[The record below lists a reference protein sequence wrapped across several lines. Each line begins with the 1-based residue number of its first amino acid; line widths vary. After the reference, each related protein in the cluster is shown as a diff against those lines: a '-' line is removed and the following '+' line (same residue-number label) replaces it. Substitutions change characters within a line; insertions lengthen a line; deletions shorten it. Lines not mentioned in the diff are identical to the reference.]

1 MKGNFRLSQ
10 LSFRQK
16 LILTSI
22 ACLVIP
28 ALGML
33 YITNVY
39 SKLIIRE
46 HTLEK
51 ATQSLRIV
59 QSQIDVIFEEMVSV
73 SNFVHFDP
81 EIKTLLED
89 AKTNPVAARTL
100 TSRLE
105 QVAGETMDLRITLLD
120 KKGHAYSDYSF
131 YDYDPREFIRQPWF
145 GELEQLPPYDTLF
158 MGAEANYLTSLKEEQ
173 PYVFLTARA
182 LREEASASPYA
193 YLIVSRSEASIRERF
208 ASLEEEVYL
217 LDDQER
223 ILSNRSPALIGTSF
237 EKLLPVNELAFP
249 DIVKFK
255 GENQLLLS
263 LPLKFARW
271 RLISVAPYEQ
281 LTERLN
287 GMNRTGLL
295 IQTGFAVSFLFA
307 LTVLLRRFTKPVL
320 VLGKA
325 ARRVEDGDLMVRSGI
340 RGADEIGSLGHSFDN
355 MLDRVQQMLQQVET
369 EQELKRQAELAMLQA
384 QINPHFLFN
393 VLSSIRMKL
402 LMKQDEENAAV
413 VGSLSAMLR
422 ASFSSREEFVSIASE
437 LDFAKQYMELMRF
450 TMRYATDY
458 VIDADKE
465 LLLETVPRFILQPII
480 ENAYKHGFLQGGGR
494 IVITIRRQ
502 QATLSITVED
512 NGAGMEE
519 HTLAALIRHLRQKD
533 EEIGAIGA
541 AGMPAAETSRRG
553 IGLINVYQRLKL
565 IYGEWFEM
573 EIKSVRGQRTTVQL
587 IMPVKRIGADKND
600 LQSSIG

>member
-46 HTLEK
+46 HSLEK

-81 EIKTLLED
+81 EIKTLLEET
-89 AKTNPVAARTL
+89 KTNPVAARTL

-120 KKGHAYSDYSF
+120 KLGHAYSDYSF

-182 LREEASASPYA
+182 LREEATAAPYA

-208 ASLEEEVYL
+208 ASLEEDVYL

-237 EKLLPVNELAFP
+237 EKLLPVEELAYP

-263 LPLKFARW
+263 LPLKYAKW

-287 GMNRTGLL
+287 GINRTGLL
-295 IQTGFAVSFLFA
+295 IQTIFAVSFLFA
-307 LTVLLRRFTKPVL
+307 LTYLLRRFTKPLL

-325 ARRVEDGDLMVRSGI
+325 ARRVEDGDLTVRSGI
-340 RGADEIGSLGHSFDN
+340 RGTDEIGSLGLSFDN
-355 MLDRVQQMLQQVET
+355 MLDQVQQMLQQVET
-369 EQELKRQAELAMLQA
+369 EQELKRQAEIAMLQA

-402 LMKQDEENAAV
+402 LLKQDEENANI

-450 TMRYATDY
+450 TMRYPTDY
-458 VIDADKE
+458 VVDADKE

-480 ENAYKHGFLQGGGR
+480 ENAYKHGFLQSGGR
-494 IVITIRRQ
+494 IGITIRRQ
-502 QATLSITVED
+502 QAMLTITVED

-533 EEIGAIGA
+533 KEIGAIGA
-541 AGMPAAETSRRG
+541 SGMPAAETSRRG

-565 IYGEWFEM
+565 IYGDRFEM
-573 EIKSVRGQRTTVQL
+573 EIRSVRGDRTTVQL
-587 IMPVKRIGADKND
+587 IMPVKRIGAD
-600 LQSSIG
+600 

>member
-1 MKGNFRLSQ
+1 MKEKHRLSQ

-46 HTLEK
+46 HSLEK
-51 ATQSLRIV
+51 STQSLRIV

-105 QVAGETMDLRITLLD
+105 QVAGDTIDLRITLLD
-120 KKGHAYSDYSF
+120 KEGHAYSDYSF
-131 YDYDPREFIRQPWF
+131 YDYDPRQFLKRRWF
-145 GELEQLPPYDTLF
+145 STLEQLPPYDTLF
-158 MGAEANYLTSLKEEQ
+158 MGAEDNYLTSLQAEQ
-173 PYVFLTARA
+173 PYIFMTARA
-182 LREEASASPYA
+182 LREETTAAPYA

-208 ASLEEEVYL
+208 ASLEEDVYL
-217 LDDQER
+217 LDEEEN
-223 ILSNRSPALIGTSF
+223 ILSNRNQELIGTSF
-237 EKLLPVNELAFP
+237 DQLLPVDELVFP

-255 GENQLLLS
+255 GQNQLLLE

-287 GMNRTGLL
+287 GINRTGLI
-295 IQTGFAVSFLFA
+295 IQTIFAVSFLFA

-355 MLDRVQQMLQQVET
+355 MLDRVQLMLRQVET
-369 EQELKRQAELAMLQA
+369 EQELKRQAEIAMLQA

-393 VLSSIRMKL
+393 VLSSIRLKL
-402 LMKQDEENAAV
+402 LMKQDEENAAI

-437 LDFAKQYMELMRF
+437 LDFTKQYMELMRF
-450 TMRYATDY
+450 TMRYPTEYA
-458 VIDADKE
+458 VHVDKE

-494 IVITIRRQ
+494 VVITIGLVQSRL
-502 QATLSITVED
+502 TITIED
-512 NGAGMEE
+512 NGTGMEE
-519 HTLAALIRHLRQKD
+519 HTLAALLQHIRQKD
-533 EEIGAIGA
+533 AELGALSADGT
-541 AGMPAAETSRRG
+541 PVAESARG

-565 IYGEWFEM
+565 IYGERFEM
-573 EIKSVRGQRTTVQL
+573 NIESIHGLRTTVQL
-587 IMPVKRIGADKND
+587 IMPVKRIGADNHD
-600 LQSSIG
+600 L